1 MTTPQAI
8 FHGIVLA
15 ALIAAYTVLTAT
27 GHDGTAL
34 IGAFAGY
41 LGGAGTQTLAT
52 KAA

>member
-1 MTTPQAI
+1 MNTPQAI

-15 ALIAAYTVLTAT
+15 ALIAAYTALTLA

-41 LGGAGTQTLAT
+41 LGGAGTQIVGT

>member
-1 MTTPQAI
+1 MSTPQAI

-15 ALIAAYTVLTAT
+15 ALIAAYTVLTVA

-41 LGGAGTQTLAT
+41 LGGAGTQIAAAKAT
-52 KAA
+52 